1 MCTSRVVCRNALD
14 EGAVM
19 YAVLHPPNFAAQVVA
34 QQRPELRKRPFA
46 LIDGE
51 PPADTVVAA
60 NKAARGLGVE
70 VGMTRLQA
78 ATIPEVV
85 AIRRVPEDEVAA
97 QSILH
102 TVACMFSPRIEYVEA
117 HPGTYALDIQG
128 MNGMFGD
135 EARLANKL
143 RQRIMTEGFLANVA
157 VAQNL
162 DAALCLA
169 LGRTGVSVVPPGDEA
184 TALRDL
190 PLHVLNLS

>member
-1 MCTSRVVCRNALD
+1 MV
-14 EGAVM
+14 EGTVM

-34 QQRPELRKRPFA
+34 QQRPELRKRAFA

-60 NKAARGLGVE
+60 NKAARALGVE

-85 AIRRVPEDEVAA
+85 AIRRVPEHEISA

-102 TVACMFSPRIEYVEA
+102 TIACLFSPRIESIEV

-128 MNGMFGD
+128 MNGLFGD
-135 EARLANKL
+135 EVRLANKL
-143 RQRIMTEGFLANVA
+143 RQRIM
-157 VAQNL
+157 
-162 DAALCLA
+162 
-169 LGRTGVSVVPPGDEA
+169 
-184 TALRDL
+184 
-190 PLHVLNLS
+190 